1 MMGGHLFS
9 FWASFQHLLFA
20 VIYTKRAEM
29 SFKRSHRRHKSLL
42 TLLQKTLPRSCYW
55 QKYGVKRPNVVGDG
69 ARVFLACNSNNF
81 HEYHYWSRG
90 VKNELSSRCFDN
102 HSARPIFFVPRY
114 FSITMQSISRALFFC
129 SKQCCW
135 NLPNVKAVT
144 KSESISK

>member
-20 VIYTKRAEM
+20 VIYTRRAEM

-42 TLLQKTLPRSCYW
+42 TLWQKTLPRSCYW

-90 VKNELSSRCFDN
+90 VKNELSSRCFDS
-102 HSARPIFFVPRY
+102 HSARPIFFCTKVLFNY
-114 FSITMQSISRALFFC
+114 YAKYQSCTIFF